1 MVLVVEGA
9 PESIVRASGI
19 INCKF
24 KRIYPSD
31 GPICLPK
38 LQNRYINGE
47 TTFPTSWKTCYNS
60 NMAKGK
66 LSTPP
71 GHVNLRMLA
80 EHLELS
86 QTTVSLVLNNSPSA
100 KSIPQETR
108 DRVTEAAARL
118 NYRPNYFARS
128 LRQSKSMSVGVLA
141 PDLSEGYFTRVM
153 SGVVRELTAA
163 HYFYFTACHDW
174 KRELIEKYPRMLV
187 ERAVDGFLL
196 LNTPADQIEVP
207 VPVVAIS
214 SHSAA
219 ENVTNIVLDHHL
231 AVEQALTHLHSLG
244 HRRIAFMR
252 GPRAIPDSE
261 YRWESIQQVAQEM
274 SLKIDPSLVIRIDSA
289 GWSMKDNY
297 HPMAPEIGHKPMQ
310 CLLEKTRAFTAIFCF
325 NDIAAI
331 GAIRALKDAGLS
343 VPGDVSVV
351 GFDDI
356 QSAAY
361 STPSLTTVRQP
372 LAEMGQRGAQ
382 VLLERIA
389 NREVEHPSEI
399 VMAPELVVRESTGP
413 APAGS

>member
-1 MVLVVEGA
+1 
-9 PESIVRASGI
+9 
-19 INCKF
+19 
-24 KRIYPSD
+24 
-31 GPICLPK
+31 
-38 LQNRYINGE
+38 
-47 TTFPTSWKTCYNS
+47 
-60 NMAKGK
+60 MAKGK
-66 LSTPP
+66 IATPP

-80 EHLELS
+80 EHLDLS

-100 KSIPQETR
+100 KSIPKETR
-108 DRVTEAAARL
+108 DRVVEAAKRL

-128 LRQSKSMSVGVLA
+128 LRQSRSLSVGVLA

-153 SGVVRELTAA
+153 SGVVQELTAA

-174 KRELIEKYPRMLV
+174 KRELIEQYPRMLV

-196 LNTPADQIEVP
+196 LNTPADHISVP

-214 SHSAA
+214 AHSATP
-219 ENVTNIVLDHHL
+219 NVTNIVLDHHL
-231 AVEQALTHLHSLG
+231 AVHQALAHLYQLG

-261 YRWESIQQVAQEM
+261 FRWLSIQAVAKEIG
-274 SLKIDPSLVIRIDSA
+274 LKLDTSLVIRIDSA
-289 GWSMKDNY
+289 GWSMKTGY

-310 CLLEKTRAFTAIFCF
+310 ALLEKTRDFTAIFCF

-372 LAEMGQRGAQ
+372 LLEMGKRGAE

-389 NREVEHPSEI
+389 DKEKVFPAEI
-399 VMAPELVVRESTGP
+399 VMAPELIVRESTGP
-413 APAGS
+413 APIRAKA

>member
-1 MVLVVEGA
+1 MKRLETVF
-9 PESIVRASGI
+9 PPAS
-19 INCKF
+19 K
-24 KRIYPSD
+24 S
-31 GPICLPK
+31 
-38 LQNRYINGE
+38 
-47 TTFPTSWKTCYNS
+47 CYNS
-60 NMAKGK
+60 SMAKGK
-66 LSTPP
+66 SLTPP

-100 KSIPQETR
+100 KSIPAETR
-108 DRVTEAAARL
+108 RRVTEAAERL

-153 SGVVRELTAA
+153 SGVVQELTAA

-174 KRELIEKYPRMLV
+174 KRELIEQYPRMLV

-196 LNTPADQIEVP
+196 LNTPADHIEVP

-214 SHSAA
+214 AHSAVA
-219 ENVTNIVLDHHL
+219 NVTNIVLDHHL
-231 AVEQALTHLHSLG
+231 AVEQALTHLTQLG
-244 HRRIAFMR
+244 HRKIAFMR

-261 YRWESIQQVAQEM
+261 FRWESIQQVAREIG
-274 SLKIDPSLVIRIDSA
+274 LKIDPAHVIRIDSA
-289 GWSMKDNY
+289 GWSMKTGY
-297 HPMAPEIGHKPMQ
+297 HPMAPEIGFKPMQ
-310 CLLEKTRAFTAIFCF
+310 ALLEKSRDFTAIFCF

-331 GAIRALKDAGLS
+331 GAIRALKDAGFS

-372 LAEMGQRGAQ
+372 LLEMGKRGAQ
-382 VLLERIA
+382 VLLDRIA
-389 NREVEHPSEI
+389 NREKEYPTEI
-399 VMAPELVVRESTGP
+399 VMEPELVVRESTGP
-413 APAGS
+413 APAKS

>member
-1 MVLVVEGA
+1 
-9 PESIVRASGI
+9 
-19 INCKF
+19 
-24 KRIYPSD
+24 
-31 GPICLPK
+31 
-38 LQNRYINGE
+38 
-47 TTFPTSWKTCYNS
+47 
-60 NMAKGK
+60 MAKGK
-66 LSTPP
+66 ISTPP

-100 KSIPQETR
+100 KSIPPETR
-108 DRVTEAAARL
+108 ARVVEAAAKL

-128 LRQSKSMSVGVLA
+128 LRQSRSMSVGVLA

-153 SGVVRELTAA
+153 SGVVEEFTSA

-174 KRELIEKYPRMLV
+174 KRELIEQYPRMLV

-214 SHSAA
+214 AHSQV
-219 ENVTNIVLDHHL
+219 ENVTNIVLDHHC
-231 AVEQALTHLHSLG
+231 AVEQALKHLYDLG

-252 GPRAIPDSE
+252 GPKAIPDSE
-261 YRWESIQQVAQEM
+261 FRWESIQQVAREM
-274 SLKIDPSLVIRIDSA
+274 GLRIDPNHVIRIDA
-289 GWSMKDNY
+289 DGWSMKTGH
-297 HPMAPEIGHKPMQ
+297 HPMAPEIGYKPMEA
-310 CLLEKTRAFTAIFCF
+310 LLEKSRDFTAIFCF

-356 QSAAY
+356 LSAAY
-361 STPSLTTVRQP
+361 YSPSLTTVRQP
-372 LAEMGQRGAQ
+372 LIEMGKRGAS
-382 VLLERIA
+382 VLLERISD
-389 NREVEHPSEI
+389 REKQFPSEI
-399 VMAPELVVRESTGP
+399 VVAPEFIVRESTGP
-413 APAGS
+413 AKL

>member
-1 MVLVVEGA
+1 
-9 PESIVRASGI
+9 
-19 INCKF
+19 
-24 KRIYPSD
+24 
-31 GPICLPK
+31 
-38 LQNRYINGE
+38 
-47 TTFPTSWKTCYNS
+47 
-60 NMAKGK
+60 
-66 LSTPP
+66 
-71 GHVNLRMLA
+71 MLA

-108 DRVTEAAARL
+108 NRVMEAAERL

-128 LRQSKSMSVGVLA
+128 LRQSRSMSVGVLA

-153 SGVVRELTAA
+153 SGVVQELTAA

-214 SHSAA
+214 AHSPVQ
-219 ENVTNIVLDHHL
+219 NVTNIVLDHQR
-231 AVEQALTHLHSLG
+231 AVEQALDHLHSLG
-244 HRRIAFMR
+244 HRRVAFMR

-261 YRWESIQQVAQEM
+261 FRWESIQLVARDM
-274 SLKIDPSLVIRIDSA
+274 KLKIDPALVIGIDSA
-289 GWSMKDNY
+289 GWSMKDGY
-297 HPMAPEIGHKPMQ
+297 HPMAPEIGYRPMQ
-310 CLLEKTRAFTAIFCF
+310 ALLEKTRDFTAIFCF

-331 GAIRALKDAGLS
+331 GAIRALKDAGLT

-372 LAEMGQRGAQ
+372 LLEMGKRGAQ
-382 VLLERIA
+382 VLLERIT
-389 NREVEHPSEI
+389 NREKTFPAEI
-399 VMAPELVVRESTGP
+399 VMAPELVIRESTGP
-413 APAGS
+413 APAGRKS

>member
-1 MVLVVEGA
+1 
-9 PESIVRASGI
+9 
-19 INCKF
+19 
-24 KRIYPSD
+24 
-31 GPICLPK
+31 
-38 LQNRYINGE
+38 
-47 TTFPTSWKTCYNS
+47 
-60 NMAKGK
+60 MAKAK
-66 LSTPP
+66 TPIPP

-100 KSIPQETR
+100 RSIPDDTR
-108 DRVTEAAARL
+108 KRVMEAAERL

-128 LRQSKSMSVGVLA
+128 LRQSRSMSVGVLA

-153 SGVVRELTAA
+153 SGVVQELTSA
-163 HYFYFTACHDW
+163 HYFFFTACHDW
-174 KRELIEKYPRMLV
+174 NRELIEKYPRMLV

-196 LNTPADQIEVP
+196 LNTPADHIEVP

-214 SHSAA
+214 AHSPV
-219 ENVTNIVLDHHL
+219 ENVTNIVLDHHA
-231 AVEQALTHLHSLG
+231 AVESAIKHLYDLG
-244 HRRIAFMR
+244 HRRIAFIR

-261 YRWESIQQVAQEM
+261 FRWEAIQVVARDM
-274 SLKIDPSLVIRIDSA
+274 GLRIDPAHVIRIDAA
-289 GWSMKDNY
+289 GWSMKAGH
-297 HPMAPEIGHKPMQ
+297 HPMAPEIGFKPMQ
-310 CLLEKTRAFTAIFCF
+310 ALLERSRDFTAVFCF

-356 QSAAY
+356 LSAAY

-372 LAEMGQRGAQ
+372 LLEMGKRGAQ

-389 NREVEHPSEI
+389 HREQEFPGEI
-399 VMAPELVVRESTGP
+399 SMAPEFVVRESTGP
-413 APAGS
+413 VKTGKN

>member
-1 MVLVVEGA
+1 
-9 PESIVRASGI
+9 
-19 INCKF
+19 
-24 KRIYPSD
+24 
-31 GPICLPK
+31 
-38 LQNRYINGE
+38 
-47 TTFPTSWKTCYNS
+47 
-60 NMAKGK
+60 MAKGK
-66 LSTPP
+66 NAVPP

-100 KSIPQETR
+100 RSIPDETR
-108 DRVTEAAARL
+108 KRVMEAAERL

-128 LRQSKSMSVGVLA
+128 LRQSRSMSVGVLA

-153 SGVVRELTAA
+153 SGVVQELTSA
-163 HYFYFTACHDW
+163 HYFFFTACHDW
-174 KRELIEKYPRMLV
+174 NRELIEKYPRMLV

-196 LNTPADQIEVP
+196 LNTPADQIQVP

-214 SHSAA
+214 AHSHV

-231 AVEQALTHLHSLG
+231 AVTSALMHLYDLG

-261 YRWESIQQVAQEM
+261 FRWEAIQLVARDIG
-274 SLKIDPSLVIRIDSA
+274 LRIDPNCVIRIDAA
-289 GWSMKDNY
+289 GWSMKAGY
-297 HPMAPEIGHKPMQ
+297 HPMAPEIGFKPMQ
-310 CLLEKTRAFTAIFCF
+310 ALLDRSRDFTAVFCF

-356 QSAAY
+356 LSAAY

-372 LAEMGQRGAQ
+372 LLEMGKRGAQ

-389 NREVEHPSEI
+389 HREQEFPEEI
-399 VMAPELVVRESTGP
+399 SMAPEFVVRESTGP
-413 APAGS
+413 VRATAGD

>member
-1 MVLVVEGA
+1 
-9 PESIVRASGI
+9 
-19 INCKF
+19 
-24 KRIYPSD
+24 
-31 GPICLPK
+31 
-38 LQNRYINGE
+38 
-47 TTFPTSWKTCYNS
+47 
-60 NMAKGK
+60 MAKGK
-66 LSTPP
+66 TATPP

-100 KSIPQETR
+100 KSIPQDTR
-108 DRVTEAAARL
+108 DRVTEAAERL

-153 SGVVRELTAA
+153 SGVVQELTAA

-174 KRELIEKYPRMLV
+174 KRDLIEKYPRMLV

-196 LNTPADQIEVP
+196 LNTPAEQIEVP

-214 SHSAA
+214 AHSAA

-231 AVEQALTHLHSLG
+231 AVEQALDHLYALG

-261 YRWESIQQVAQEM
+261 YRWESIQQVAREID
-274 SLKIDPSLVIRIDSA
+274 LKIDPALVIRIDSA
-289 GWSMKDNY
+289 GWSMKDGY
-297 HPMAPEIGHKPMQ
+297 HPMAPEIGYKPMRG
-310 CLLEKTRAFTAIFCF
+310 LLGKTRDFTAIFCF

-331 GAIRALKDAGLS
+331 GAIRALKDVGIT

-372 LAEMGQRGAQ
+372 LAEMGKRGAQ

-389 NREVEHPSEI
+389 NRDQDYPSEI

-413 APAGS
+413 APTGS

>member
-1 MVLVVEGA
+1 MA
-9 PESIVRASGI
+9 RS
-19 INCKF
+19 K
-24 KRIYPSD
+24 
-31 GPICLPK
+31 
-38 LQNRYINGE
+38 E
-47 TTFPTSWKTCYNS
+47 TTPS
-60 NMAKGK
+60 
-66 LSTPP
+66 
-71 GHVNLRMLA
+71 GHVNLRTLA

-108 DRVTEAAARL
+108 NRVLEAAARL

-128 LRQSKSMSVGVLA
+128 LRQSRSMSVGVLA

-153 SGVVRELTAA
+153 SGVVQELTNA

-174 KRELIEKYPRMLV
+174 KRELIEQYPRMLV

-214 SHSAA
+214 AHSQV
-219 ENVTNIVLDHHL
+219 ENVTNIVLDHHK
-231 AVEQALTHLHSLG
+231 AVESALVHLHALG
-244 HRRIAFMR
+244 HHRIAFMR
-252 GPRAIPDSE
+252 GPKAIPDSE
-261 YRWESIQQVAQEM
+261 YRWQSIQQVAGEIG
-274 SLKIDPSLVIRIDSA
+274 LAIDPALVIRIDSA
-289 GWSMKDNY
+289 GWSMKTGQ
-297 HPMAPEIGHKPMQ
+297 HPMAPEIGYKPMQ
-310 CLLEKTRAFTAIFCF
+310 ALLDKTHDFSAIFCF

-331 GAIRALKDAGLS
+331 GAIRALKDAGLR
-343 VPGDVSVV
+343 VPEDVSVV

-372 LAEMGQRGAQ
+372 LFEMGQRGAQ

-389 NREVEHPSEI
+389 NREASYDAQI
-399 VMAPELVVRESTGP
+399 VMAPELIVRESTGP
-413 APAGS
+413 VGARQGT